1 MEKVPL
7 QLSPNAITVLEKRYL
22 KKDANGR
29 PVETPEEMFWRVAHN
44 IAAADRIYDGETDT
58 HGLAVTFYNLMASLD
73 FLPNSPTLMN
83 AGRELQ
89 QLSACFVLP
98 IEDDLD
104 SIFTSV
110 RNTALIQQSGGGCVS
125 GDSYVFT
132 TFCGGEKIATLYKRI
147 EALDLPTRNHPDHR
161 VINVRSLGIRTFAL
175 DPATGRFQVK
185 PITHL
190 WRWIVPAEARL
201 RVQARD
207 GTEVTTSAWHP
218 FLCFTPGGIRE
229 RRADELQP
237 GDLLLTPNRS
247 IRTAWPFLEPSTV
260 EGFALSEPLAWLA
273 GFTLGDGSLDWFQ
286 NRANRYR
293 ALRLRLFDA
302 EMGNLAY
309 ATEVLASQGVFVTPN
324 RDKRGLWR
332 VTTTNQSFVP
342 RFAKLL
348 ALNPGPKQGL
358 CLPEWVAK
366 SPLSIIGAFLAGLV
380 DSDGYI
386 SVPRR
391 RIEFSTVCPE
401 LAHGLVTLLSALGL
415 NPSVRE
421 KPPGKKGKR
430 CEFVLHF
437 ADAKRTPEL
446 AGMLSSW
453 LRTPSKR
460 ERLADVQTALCH
472 NTHPRIPLPFHALE
486 GLLKEV
492 GVPTDRLPIHKGP
505 VRVGEELIWL
515 SRAKWGQGIG
525 EDTLCKLVKALRRI
539 LPPARQPEL
548 DRLEA
553 LAEGWAVVATVRPA
567 PQEEPFYDFTVEGF
581 NNYLAGGAGGKLTV
595 VHNTGFSFSRLRPK
609 NDMVKSTGG
618 VASGPISFMRV
629 FNMAT
634 EVIKQ
639 GGTRRGANMGILH
652 VSHPDIEDFIDCK
665 NDPTAFTN
673 FNISV
678 ALSEDFM
685 RQVEENGEYALLNP
699 RSGELVRT
707 IPARQIFDKIVAN
720 AWRSGEP
727 GIVFLDRI
735 NRDNPTPAQGSI
747 ESTNPCG
754 EQPLLPY
761 EACNL
766 GSINLA
772 KMVSPSDGNAAID
785 WDRLR
790 DTVHLAV
797 HFLDNVIDQNHYP
810 LPEIAEMAR
819 GNRKIGLGVMGW
831 ADLLVHI
838 KVPYDSEEAL
848 NLAEKLME
856 FIHREGIAASVQ
868 LATSRG
874 VFPHFEQ
881 SLYATN
887 GPRLRNA
894 TITTIAPTGT
904 LSILAGCSSGIEPLF
919 AIIYLRT
926 VMDKTQMK
934 EINPYF
940 EHLAKLRGF
949 HSPELMHAIA
959 ERGSIRGLDDVPKDI
974 QAIFPI
980 AYDVSPES
988 HLRMQAAFQRHTD
1001 NAVSKTVNFPKE
1013 ATEQDVERVFLLAFR
1028 EGCKGVTIYRD
1039 GSRQE
1044 QVLSIPSNGK
1054 KEKNWEEMAQG
1065 RHKVARER
1073 PKMTHGTTE
1082 RVETPRGRIY
1092 VTVNEDEAGVCEVFV
1107 ESRDQEADGLSRL
1120 ISLALRAGVDP
1131 QEIIEQLWRCESRE
1145 AINDFSADGTRVLVR
1160 SIAQGV
1166 ALAMGRRVWGP
1177 GYAGPFSHRTNNG
1190 LFTKPSAEPAGKRT
1204 IGGVCPEC
1212 GNTLEYVEGCLVCRY
1227 CGYSKCA

>member
-29 PVETPEEMFWRVAHN
+29 PVETPEEMFWRVAQN

-58 HGLAVTFYNLMASLD
+58 DSLAVTFYNLMVSLD

-110 RNTALIQQSGGGCVS
+110 RNTALIQQSGGG
-125 GDSYVFT
+125 
-132 TFCGGEKIATLYKRI
+132 
-147 EALDLPTRNHPDHR
+147 
-161 VINVRSLGIRTFAL
+161 
-175 DPATGRFQVK
+175 
-185 PITHL
+185 
-190 WRWIVPAEARL
+190 
-201 RVQARD
+201 
-207 GTEVTTSAWHP
+207 
-218 FLCFTPGGIRE
+218 
-229 RRADELQP
+229 
-237 GDLLLTPNRS
+237 
-247 IRTAWPFLEPSTV
+247 
-260 EGFALSEPLAWLA
+260 
-273 GFTLGDGSLDWFQ
+273 
-286 NRANRYR
+286 
-293 ALRLRLFDA
+293 
-302 EMGNLAY
+302 
-309 ATEVLASQGVFVTPN
+309 
-324 RDKRGLWR
+324 
-332 VTTTNQSFVP
+332 
-342 RFAKLL
+342 
-348 ALNPGPKQGL
+348 
-358 CLPEWVAK
+358 
-366 SPLSIIGAFLAGLV
+366 
-380 DSDGYI
+380 
-386 SVPRR
+386 
-391 RIEFSTVCPE
+391 
-401 LAHGLVTLLSALGL
+401 
-415 NPSVRE
+415 
-421 KPPGKKGKR
+421 
-430 CEFVLHF
+430 
-437 ADAKRTPEL
+437 
-446 AGMLSSW
+446 
-453 LRTPSKR
+453 
-460 ERLADVQTALCH
+460 
-472 NTHPRIPLPFHALE
+472 
-486 GLLKEV
+486 
-492 GVPTDRLPIHKGP
+492 
-505 VRVGEELIWL
+505 
-515 SRAKWGQGIG
+515 
-525 EDTLCKLVKALRRI
+525 
-539 LPPARQPEL
+539 
-548 DRLEA
+548 
-553 LAEGWAVVATVRPA
+553 
-567 PQEEPFYDFTVEGF
+567 
-581 NNYLAGGAGGKLTV
+581 
-595 VHNTGFSFSRLRPK
+595 TGFSFSRLRPK

-678 ALSEDFM
+678 GLSEDFM

-707 IPARQIFDKIVAN
+707 IPARRIFDKIVAN

-747 ESTNPCG
+747 ESTNPCITGDSWVMTADGPRQAAELVGLQVPLWVNGKLIPSGPEGFFATGHKEVVRLLTKEGYALTLTPDHLVARVPSQAKDSAQMEWVPANQLQVGDRVRLHDHRSGMGWEGPHSEGEGYLIGLLLGDGTLKGDKAVLSSWSKTPGNGEIDGWEGVRIEAFRYAVTLPHRADFKGWIPVKGRNEMRMAPGSLKTLAEELGLRPGRKAITPEVEKCSSSFYRGFLRGLYNADGSVQGSQAKGVSVRLSQSDLETLQAVQRMLIRLGIRSTLYSRRQAGRSLLPDGKGGMATYPTRKQYELVISCENVQRFHEQVGFAETEKNARLENALCSYRRASKREPFVATVIAIEPAGTTDVYDVQVPGVLAFDANGFYLHNCG

-766 GSINLA
+766 GSINLV
-772 KMVSPSDGNAAID
+772 KMVSPSDGNAVID

-831 ADLLVHI
+831 ADLLI
-838 KVPYDSEEAL
+838 RLRVPYDSEEAL

-1044 QVLSIPSNGK
+1044 QVLSIPTNGK

-1082 RVETPRGRIY
+1082 RVETPRGKIY
-1092 VTVNEDEAGVCEVFV
+1092 VTVNEDQAGVCEVFV

-1177 GYAGPFSHRTNNG
+1177 GYAGPFSHRTNDG
-1190 LFTKPSAEPAGKRT
+1190 LFTKPSVEPAGKRT